1 MNPDPES
8 TDYDIKPVNNQ
19 CSTYIKTNIVPS
31 HSGTT
36 TIANKNINTIQNQ
49 TTASAQYDSDNI
61 SSPAPMYGGNNSY
74 KIIFRKKNTFINSS
88 SEQDAIKIFLNNKIY
103 KKDYLLEI
111 SKNNKKSIYIIRA
124 NYKNKIKKIY

>member
-1 MNPDPES
+1 MDSES
-8 TDYDIKPVNNQ
+8 VDYDIKPVNSK
-19 CSTYIKTNIVPS
+19 CSSYVKTDIVPS

-36 TIANKNINTIQNQ
+36 SNTNNNIDVTQNQ
-49 TTASAQYDSDNI
+49 MTTNSQFDNPDIAS
-61 SSPAPMYGGNNSY
+61 PKPMYGGNNNY
-74 KIIFRKKNTFINSS
+74 KIIFRKKSTFINNN

-103 KKDYLLEI
+103 KRDYLLEI